1 MNEEGTRVRS
11 ARDSSVRALVHAALK
26 HGISPSVFR
35 AEFEQAAPLYR
46 VPPKTTGEIVEMI
59 DTLGQLTGAVK
70 STALTVEVAPVPVV
84 EPEPPAPV
92 VEPEPV
98 VQEPVVTTSSEGT
111 SASDW
116 WFLDGLAIDDSPVD
130 PISEA
135 VRKAREDRIAFI
147 LGGGNPF
154 QRFCEVVEINGE
166 KYILVSTLKMRFE
179 DGTMLNW
186 SGSMK
191 QYLGNAVSQCNRD
204 FQGVW
209 KGKEYK
215 GTAWGYLH
223 KHNPKA
229 EEFWL
234 WSNLTKPDGTK
245 KDIVDKMYVQC
256 VTTKPF
262 FKTRLQKIPD

>member
-26 HGISPSVFR
+26 NGVPPSVFR

-46 VPPKTTGEIVEMI
+46 VPTKTTAEIVEMI

-70 STALTVEVAPVPVV
+70 STALTVETPEAAPAPEPEPTPAPVP
-84 EPEPPAPV
+84 A
-92 VEPEPV
+92 
-98 VQEPVVTTSSEGT
+98 TTATGT
-111 SASDW
+111 DAVD
-116 WFLDGLAIDDSPVD
+116 WFLDGLEGNDSPVD

-135 VRKAREDRIAFI
+135 ARKAREDRIAFI
-147 LGGGNPF
+147 LSGGNPF
-154 QRFCEVVEINGE
+154 QRFCEVIEINGQ
-166 KYILVSTLKMRFE
+166 KYVLVSTLKMRFE

-191 QYLGNAVSQCNRD
+191 QYLGNAVTQCNRD

-256 VTTKPF
+256 VSSKPYI
-262 FKTRLQKIPD
+262 KTRIQKIPD

>member
-1 MNEEGTRVRS
+1 MNEEGVRVRS

-26 HGISPSVFR
+26 NGVPPEVFR
-35 AEFEQAAPLYR
+35 TEFEQAAPLYR
-46 VPPKTTGEIVEMI
+46 VPNRTVADIVEMI
-59 DTLGQLTGAVK
+59 DTLGQLTGTVK
-70 STALTVEVAPVPVV
+70 SAALTVEAP
-84 EPEPPAPV
+84 PEPPPAAPEVIEAPV
-92 VEPEPV
+92 
-98 VQEPVVTTSSEGT
+98 TTTEGT
-111 SASDW
+111 ASVD
-116 WFLDGLAIDDSPVD
+116 WFLDGLEIDNSPVD
-130 PISEA
+130 PIAET

-154 QRFCEVVEINGE
+154 QRFCEVIEINGQ
-166 KYILVSTLKMRFE
+166 KYVLVSTLKMRFE

-223 KHNPKA
+223 KHDPKA

-256 VTTKPF
+256 LSAKPF
-262 FKTRLQKIPD
+262 IKTRLQKIAD

>member
-1 MNEEGTRVRS
+1 MKEEGTRVRG
-11 ARDSSVRALVHAALK
+11 ARDSSTRALVHAALK
-26 HGISPSVFR
+26 NGVPPEVFR

-46 VPPKTTGEIVEMI
+46 VPIGTVADIAEMI

-70 STALTVEVAPVPVV
+70 SSALTVEAPT
-84 EPEPPAPV
+84 EQAPV
-92 VEPEPV
+92 VEPTPEPA
-98 VQEPVVTTSSEGT
+98 TTSEGA
-111 SASDW
+111 SAVD
-116 WFLDGLAIDDSPVD
+116 WFLDGLETDNSPVD

-154 QRFCEVVEINGE
+154 QRFCEVVEINGQ
-166 KYILVSTLKMRFE
+166 KYVLVSTLKMRFE

-191 QYLGNAVSQCNRD
+191 QFLGNAVSQCNRD

-223 KHNPKA
+223 KHDPKA

-256 VTTKPF
+256 ITAKPYI
-262 FKTRLQKIPD
+262 KTRLQKIAD